1 MKRDCE
7 NYLSIGHIL
16 DAVKRVRRI
25 AKAGEN
31 TCQNA
36 LRNRSPQGSRQLPLA
51 FERVSKG
58 KPGGMAQV

>member
-7 NYLSIGHIL
+7 NYLPIGHIL

-36 LRNRSPQGSRQLPLA
+36 LRNRSPQGSGQLPLA
-51 FERVSKG
+51 FERIGEG
-58 KPGGMAQV
+58 KPGSMAQV